1 MSHAISSQDWDMA
14 VESLKGIKATS
25 EEGQAS
31 GITVIWNLGILIGVV
46 LIFHSC

>member
-14 VESLKGIKATS
+14 AESFKGIKTSS

-31 GITVIWNLGILIGVV
+31 EITVICNLGILIGVV